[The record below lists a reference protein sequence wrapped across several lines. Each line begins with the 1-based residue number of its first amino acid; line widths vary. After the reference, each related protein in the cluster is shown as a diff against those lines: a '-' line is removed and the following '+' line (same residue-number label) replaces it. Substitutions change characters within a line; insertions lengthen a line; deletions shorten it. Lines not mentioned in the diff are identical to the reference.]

1 MSAPV
6 EFSASM
12 KGLDVIAQQWTSY
25 ADALNQVIGVES
37 QVSASESKMAA
48 AMAQTA
54 AAGQGAAQGLTAY
67 GGALTTVQG
76 ASDQAANSITKF
88 GSVFAGAGTSAQGA
102 TAGVTEF
109 SGALA
114 NVSTELQTTNAD
126 IGQYNTLAGKVSQ
139 TNSQIAS
146 SAQGVAQSQHAM
158 SAGFKESIVGLG
170 LATSG
175 IVGIVGQYTQL
186 ERSQLLVAR
195 SSLTLEKS
203 QNTLIAMQLK
213 YQAAV
218 AKGTLTSE
226 QQALA
231 QAKLAAQQDAVG
243 LAQDRLNIN
252 TARLAETQAN
262 FAANII
268 PSIIQA
274 ATGIIGAFESMSV
287 AFKAA
292 GTTGFFAAAGI
303 RAAMIATG
311 VGAAVAIG
319 TIAIQAWTSSMDA
332 AQSKAE
338 EVGPSLEG
346 VGESSKV
353 MADLLKASTGDAAGG
368 VTVAT
373 KKMTGDIDKLSQI
386 IPADLQHIITET
398 AGFKT
403 KLMANLTPEPAQV
416 AKITAPIK
424 EDPTLKAIMSGHAE
438 QAAGL
443 TFGGGGEGGPGG
455 IIKGWADDIHAA
467 LPDLEKALDPSIFKM
482 SDSLQIFLGMGP
494 TVTKT
499 FNDIAK
505 GAADA
510 GEPVLTFAESI
521 DAMSQ
526 NMPTVLAL
534 GKGMAADFFGI
545 TNASDSLAIS
555 IAQST
560 LRISELTSQKQYIDA
575 FKESAN
581 LSELIANFQMFGAN
595 ADQIIAKSTEMG
607 AAGVSLAE
615 NIQGVADSYTR
626 VNPLITN
633 MVNAQVEEANITKA
647 SEASWS
653 KYLQTIGVKVPQGLK
668 LTSDQMLELAV
679 AQKTLGESAGVMA
692 QIHAEAFSS
701 IHEDYSQL
709 LNDVAEGGKKAKEAF
724 KGIDW
729 KFIPPGLKKE
739 IQDMVKDDA
748 ALVKQTQSLQQA
760 MMLLDRQ
767 MDIGALTAKGR
778 AQWAAE
784 LSRDLGKLATTAPQ
798 LKGAFD
804 PIIEFLATDQSAAGL
819 RKVVA
824 FIETEFVPAM
834 KDGAIDTNEAV
845 DLQAKAIATFGEL
858 DPSIQVPS
866 WDKLKKALDD
876 TGKSGQILI
885 DMDIGKAVSKSI
897 TPLTNLQIGQ
907 TVSDQFAKIVG
918 AGATDI
924 TVPTPEV
931 AAPVV
936 PAPVKAADF
945 DTKVAAIQKSIET
958 ITGTGTGAVA
968 PKPLVLPPPDTAT
981 FISGLLDADNAM
993 LLYIQSLGVLATTP
1007 LTLPAPITDAFIAG
1021 MGLAAISIDALNSAM
1036 GLMSTIPLILPAP
1049 NIDNFTTGIALIFAQ
1064 LVTISEAFDL
1074 LAKTPLVIPAPNV
1087 DQFTKTFELLALIP
1101 GAFVDLFNQAMG
1113 GGGGAGGGGGK
1124 KKKKGGGGGSGL
1136 VIPAPDTA
1144 GFIEGMGVAALSID
1158 ALSGAMGV
1166 MSTTPMV
1173 IPAPNT
1179 DAFTQAFELLIQ
1191 VPALFI
1197 EAFNEAM
1204 GSGGGGGGKKKKKKG
1219 KGGGGSGLII
1229 PAPDSTQFVQG
1240 MTDALQVVV
1249 DFTSTFLEIMGVVVE
1264 GFSAGG
1270 QAAEEFSGVVD
1281 GAMSNADSAA
1291 SSAASSIEGSMST
1304 IADSAASAQDAVEQL
1319 GSAINGLP
1327 SSKNIT
1333 IHVGISGPGVKYL
1346 AEGFHGIID
1355 KPTLLIVG
1363 EAGPERV
1370 DVGQAGGKASGLFM
1384 DRNLNVNPIMSS
1396 SEKTGIMGP
1405 RQQEKDA
1412 LVQILSRKKKMDRD
1426 DIKELVEAM
1435 IDRMRGR
1442 IDASKRGAA
1451 GDMSREIKKFI
1462 IPVQLNWGKDVVM
1475 REIREGFLQ
1484 D

>member
-6 EFSASM
+6 EFSAVVS
-12 KGLDVIAQQWTSY
+12 GLDVAAQQWASY
-25 ADALNQVIGVES
+25 ADALSGVMAVENQVA
-37 QVSASESKMAA
+37 ASEGKVAA
-48 AMAQTA
+48 AIGQTGTA
-54 AAGQGAAQGLTAY
+54 VQGAAEGLTQY
-67 GGALTTVQG
+67 GASLTQVSG
-76 ASDQAANSITKF
+76 ASDAAANSMAKF

-102 TAGVTEF
+102 SSGVTEF
-109 SGALA
+109 SGALG
-114 NVSTELQTTNAD
+114 NLSSELQTTNAD
-126 IGQYNTLAGKVSQ
+126 IGEYNSLAGQVTQ

-146 SAQGVAQSQHAM
+146 SAQGVAQSQQQM

-175 IVGIVGQYTQL
+175 IVHIVGQYTQL

-203 QNTLIAMQLK
+203 QNTLVAMQMK
-213 YQAAV
+213 YEAAL

-243 LAQDRLNIN
+243 LAQERLNIN

-268 PSIIQA
+268 PAIIQA

-311 VGAAVAIG
+311 VGAVVAIG
-319 TIAIQAWTSSMDA
+319 TIALQAWSSATDQA
-332 AQSKAE
+332 AESAAKLTPE
-338 EVGPSLEG
+338 LEG
-346 VGESSKV
+346 IGESTNLASSD
-353 MADLLKASTGDAAGG
+353 MATATQEMAGG
-368 VTVAT
+368 MTTAT
-373 KKMTGDIDKLSQI
+373 QKMTTDIGKLSQV
-386 IPADLQHIITET
+386 IPADLANIVTQSKAFKSQLLTSLTITPAE
-398 AGFKT
+398 AAKT
-403 KLMANLTPEPAQV
+403 TV
-416 AKITAPIK
+416 AIK
-424 EDPTLKAIMSGHAE
+424 EDPTLKAIMEGAE
-438 QAAGL
+438 ANKEGL
-443 TFGGGGEGGPGG
+443 TFGAGKGGGGGGAFGIPAEGGF
-455 IIKGWADDIHAA
+455 
-467 LPDLEKALDPSIFKM
+467 LTKATGLAPIVKELDTSIFKM

-494 TVTKT
+494 SIDKT
-499 FNDIAK
+499 FAGIAK
-505 GAADA
+505 GAAES
-510 GEPVLTFAESI
+510 GETVLTFDESI
-521 DAMSQ
+521 AAVSTT
-526 NMPTVLAL
+526 MPTLIAS
-534 GKGMAADFFGI
+534 GKAMATQMFGI
-545 TNASDSLAIS
+545 KDASDQLAIS
-555 IAQST
+555 IVQSA
-560 LRISELTSQKQYIDA
+560 LRISDLASRGQVMEA
-575 FKESAN
+575 FQEQAN
-581 LSELIANFQMFGAN
+581 LSKLIANFQLFGAN

-626 VNPLITN
+626 VNPLILN

-668 LTSDQMLELAV
+668 LTSDQMLDLAV

-692 QIHAEAFSS
+692 EIHAKAFSE
-701 IHEDYSQL
+701 IHKDYATL
-709 LNDVAEGGKKAKEAF
+709 LDDVAEGGKKAKEAF
-724 KGIDW
+724 KDIDW

-748 ALVKQTQSLQQA
+748 ALVKQTESLQQA

-767 MDIGALTAKGR
+767 MDIGALSAKGR

-784 LSRDLGKLATTAPQ
+784 LSRDLGKLASTAPQ

-804 PIIEFLATDQSAAGL
+804 PIIEFLATDHSQAGL

-834 KDGAIDTNEAV
+834 ADGAIDANESVDLMTKAV
-845 DLQAKAIATFGEL
+845 DTFGEL
-858 DPSIQVPS
+858 DPTIQVPS

-876 TGKSGQILI
+876 TGKSGQVLV

-897 TPLTNLQIGQ
+897 TPLTNLQIGD
-907 TVSDQFAKIVG
+907 TVSEQFAKIVG
-918 AGATDI
+918 AGTETI
-924 TVPTPEV
+924 TPPTVE
-931 AAPVV
+931 APVV

-945 DTKVAAIQKSIET
+945 DTQIESIKKSIET
-958 ITGTGTGAVA
+958 ITGTGTGATA
-968 PKPLVLPPPDTAT
+968 PKPLVLPPPTTAT

-993 LLYIQSLGVLATTP
+993 LLYIQNLGVLATTP
-1007 LTLPAPITDAFIAG
+1007 LTLPAPITEPFITG
-1021 MGLAAISIDALNSAM
+1021 MGLAAISIDALNAAM
-1036 GLMSTIPLILPAP
+1036 GQMALIPLIIPAP
-1049 NIDNFTTGIALIFAQ
+1049 NTDNFTTGMAAIFAQ
-1064 LVTISEAFDL
+1064 LVTIAEAFDL
-1074 LAKTPLVIPAPNV
+1074 MANTPLVIPAPNV
-1087 DQFTKTFELLALIP
+1087 DAFTKTFELLILIP
-1101 GAFVDLFNQAMG
+1101 GAFVEAFNQAMG
-1113 GGGGAGGGGGK
+1113 GGGGAGGK
-1124 KKKKGGGGGSGL
+1124 KKKKGGGGGGSGL
-1136 VIPAPDTA
+1136 VIPAPDTS

-1158 ALSGAMGV
+1158 ALAGAMAV
-1166 MSTTPMV
+1166 METVPMI

-1179 DAFTQAFELLIQ
+1179 DAFTAAFELLIQ
-1191 VPALFI
+1191 VPAAFI

-1219 KGGGGSGLII
+1219 KGGGGTGLII

-1240 MTDALQVVV
+1240 MTDAAQVAV
-1249 DFTSTFLEIMGVVVE
+1249 DFTSTFLEIMSVVVD
-1264 GFSAGG
+1264 GFAAGG
-1270 QAAEEFSGVVD
+1270 QGAEEFASTFD
-1281 GAMSNADSAA
+1281 SAMSDADSAA

-1319 GSAINGLP
+1319 GSAIDGLP
-1327 SSKNIT
+1327 SSKNIN

-1462 IPVQLNWGKDVVM
+1462 IPVTLNWGKDVVM